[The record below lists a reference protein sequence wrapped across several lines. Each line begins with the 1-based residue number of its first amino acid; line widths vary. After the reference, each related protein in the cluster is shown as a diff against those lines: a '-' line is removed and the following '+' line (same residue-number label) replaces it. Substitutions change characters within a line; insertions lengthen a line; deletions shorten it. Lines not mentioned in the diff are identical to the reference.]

1 MKSKKII
8 NIVEVVLL
16 IVTFIIAHLSIF
28 IFETGGRASLFGML
42 HGYVFELYPLY
53 FYYIIIVVMCV
64 LSFLSKEGH
73 KDSVFQGLVPILLLF
88 ALNYALIS
96 HTSEGVTVKSLFPIA
111 VMELF
116 VVGVIVLGF
125 VKRASVF
132 TGTQTV
138 KAEASDS
145 EELLRYKELLDAG
158 AITQEEFDKK
168 KKEILK

>member
-1 MKSKKII
+1 
-8 NIVEVVLL
+8 
-16 IVTFIIAHLSIF
+16 
-28 IFETGGRASLFGML
+28 
-42 HGYVFELYPLY
+42 
-53 FYYIIIVVMCV
+53 
-64 LSFLSKEGH
+64 
-73 KDSVFQGLVPILLLF
+73 
-88 ALNYALIS
+88 
-96 HTSEGVTVKSLFPIA
+96 
-111 VMELF
+111 
-116 VVGVIVLGF
+116 LGF